1 MWKVIAE
8 ECRRAEV
15 NALEWK
21 LRETRRRHIDE
32 LARLAGS
39 SSTER
44 LPGRCETTAM
54 SVSPGFGP
62 VSPGAFSPGFRGG
75 GAGRMFEGSM
85 PEAAGPVLVSCRRDF
100 GAHRIRLWVEDLA
113 SLGSARFHAI
123 DEATGARMYRDIPDA
138 ALSRL
143 LTVFRR
149 SPTCD
154 PDDVDDFLRAM
165 LRACKIRMFPGGLDI
180 ALPSEQDLHPEVR
193 PAPLNLRVMQHIS
206 AMGGQRPGE
215 ADEAGEVGQVSLG
228 HQAAKTASAKSI
240 PCMAVAPGPGSTALG
255 VTPVMSIH
263 HQLKPPRPSRPP
275 GRPQV
280 GMPKRPVRRVRP
292 QSAPHT
298 GRSEEPRASKAME
311 AAAHAAR
318 SARTVN
324 GSAITGQS
332 PCRSHGRPEPKSDG
346 LHGNQSPSVPSMIPG
361 AFRGRRARPTSAK
374 ALKHRRVV
382 DDSVDS
388 IIYEDDEEEQEEE
401 AEMTAAAEVTS
412 QDTSLTSG
420 QDTRDTRDTRYGDA
434 LGDTL
439 ETLGETLGETGEVS
453 ESLDCGDCGQD
464 SVDSVDCVSKLAEIH
479 PDSGA
484 VHGAVHGALGGNLEA
499 SHRPSSRGDISPSPY
514 GAPLCLA
521 PSLNVITQGDR
532 IAEEPDQ
539 QRMREFPEVKMQEP
553 GGTYGDEGPL
563 LKDGHGDDVS
573 EDTVPGGPVHVLIK
587 DLHIE
592 DFTAL
597 GALEPRSSSP
607 PPRPE
612 MSNVS

>member
-1 MWKVIAE
+1 MASE
-8 ECRRAEV
+8 
-15 NALEWK
+15 EWK

-44 LPGRCETTAM
+44 LPGKCETTSAM
-54 SVSPGFGP
+54 SVSPGFRSG
-62 VSPGAFSPGFRGG
+62 FSPGGFSPSFRGG
-75 GAGRMFEGSM
+75 GAGRMLEGSM
-85 PEAAGPVLVSCRRDF
+85 PEAAGTVLVSCRRDF

-113 SLGSARFHAI
+113 SIGSARFHAI

-180 ALPSEQDLHPEVR
+180 ALPSDQDLQPEVR

-215 ADEAGEVGQVSLG
+215 VGEVGQVSLG

-240 PCMAVAPGPGSTALG
+240 PCMAVAPGPGSTGLG
-255 VTPVMSIH
+255 VTPVMSL
-263 HQLKPPRPSRPP
+263 HQQLRPPRPSKPP

-311 AAAHAAR
+311 AAADAAR
-318 SARTVN
+318 SARTVS
-324 GSAITGQS
+324 GSTAITGQS
-332 PCRSHGRPEPKSDG
+332 PCRSPCWSPCRPEPKSHG
-346 LHGNQSPSVPSMIPG
+346 PHALHGNQSPSVPSMIPG

-401 AEMTAAAEVTS
+401 AEMTVAAEVTS

-420 QDTRDTRDTRYGDA
+420 QDTRDTRYGDT

-439 ETLGETLGETGEVS
+439 ETLGETLGETLETGEMVS

-464 SVDSVDCVSKLAEIH
+464 SVDSVDCVSKLTEIH
-479 PDSGA
+479 PDS
-484 VHGAVHGALGGNLEA
+484 GAVHGALGGNLEA
-499 SHRPSSRGDISPSPY
+499 SHRPSSRCDISPSPY

-521 PSLNVITQGDR
+521 PSLNVITQGAR

-539 QRMREFPEVKMQEP
+539 QRMRDLAHIHSKFLHVF
-553 GGTYGDEGPL
+553 TSL
-563 LKDGHGDDVS
+563 LKAHELSLFHAV
-573 EDTVPGGPVHVLIK
+573 THC
-587 DLHIE
+587 
-592 DFTAL
+592 
-597 GALEPRSSSP
+597 
-607 PPRPE
+607 
-612 MSNVS
+612 